1 MADTMPALH
10 PPQRRSRGF
19 TLLETLVALTILAI
33 ALAAA
38 YRAIGVAAGQA
49 GEVQNRL
56 LAEWIAQDRLAE
68 HRAMD
73 DFPEVGVKEGQ
84 VTQGGRI
91 FRYREETTAMN
102 NSLFRRMDVSVYL
115 ADSDGRLAK
124 LTGLLAREAN

>member
-1 MADTMPALH
+1 MSAPR
-10 PPQRRSRGF
+10 PFRRRSRGF

-49 GEVQNRL
+49 TEVQNRL

-73 DFPEVGVKEGQ
+73 DFPAVGVKEGQ

-102 NSLFRRMDVSVYL
+102 NSLFRRMDVTVYL
-115 ADSDGRLAK
+115 ADSEGRLAT